1 MEVLE
6 NVAWLFFNYKGGLF
20 EEHMATVTFGLHPTP
35 QGDGDDY
42 MQRKIRLDPICAF
55 VLGAEDTWT
64 RITDKRKVVNIFL
77 GKDPDANDWAH
88 VQRQN

>member
-1 MEVLE
+1 ME

-35 QGDGDDY
+35 HGDGDDY
-42 MQRKIRLDPICAF
+42 MERKIHLDPVCAI
-55 VLGAEDTWT
+55 VVGAEDTWT